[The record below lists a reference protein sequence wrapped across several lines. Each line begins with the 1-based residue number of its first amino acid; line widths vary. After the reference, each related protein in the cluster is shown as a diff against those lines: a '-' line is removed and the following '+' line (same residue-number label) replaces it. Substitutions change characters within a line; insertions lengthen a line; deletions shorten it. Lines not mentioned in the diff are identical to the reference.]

1 MKKEQKKDGLLLN
14 KIFGGVITAGLAA
27 FAVGFVASALVPS
40 GQQMA
45 ANAYPITIEAPS
57 SNVVETAGGG
67 DEDIMA
73 LLAEA
78 DVARGKKLSKKCSAC
93 HSFNDGGAHKIGPNL
108 YNIVDQPKG
117 SKAGYSYSAA
127 LMEKG
132 GNWDVDSLNQFFI
145 KPKKYIAGTKMNF
158 AGFKKAKDRAAMIK
172 YLQSLK

>member
-1 MKKEQKKDGLLLN
+1 MKKDHLLLN
-14 KIFGGVITAGLAA
+14 KIFGGLITGGLAA
-27 FAVGFVASALVPS
+27 FAVGFIATTLVPVDS
-40 GQQMA
+40 QHMA
-45 ANAYPITIEAPS
+45 ANAYPINIEAPS
-57 SNVVETAGGG
+57 NNVVATSGGGG

-73 LLAEA
+73 LIAEA

-108 YNIVDQPKG
+108 HNIVDKPKG
-117 SKAGYSYSAA
+117 SKNGYSYSAA

-132 GNWDVDSLNQFFI
+132 GDWDAESLNLFFI